1 LARLAAARALVGKS
15 VQYDVDVPDRVDGR
29 TRVTVYRDGAPIL
42 IWDVNG
48 KVVEGPAPFNGHGYL
63 GSPVWPEGLDDDT
76 LEAAA
81 VLRRG
86 LMNSG
91 IREPFAAISRVRP
104 PDMDPAEPI
113 KGHRMVGACYTF
125 QPENLDDAQVMPNW
139 RNMSERREVLLKGFA
154 GVRSLTELQRR

>member
-1 LARLAAARALVGKS
+1 MTHDGKRITGTQADTVRYPWSTCPGSVKKLHNMVGMPLQRMHVGTDRDGRLQCTHLYDLARLAAARALVGKS

-48 KVVEGPAPFNGHGYL
+48 KAVEGPAPFAGHGYL

-81 VLRRG
+81 VLRR
-86 LMNSG
+86 
-91 IREPFAAISRVRP
+91 
-104 PDMDPAEPI
+104 D
-113 KGHRMVGACYTF
+113 
-125 QPENLDDAQVMPNW
+125 
-139 RNMSERREVLLKGFA
+139 
-154 GVRSLTELQRR
+154 